1 MAKAKQSG
9 EKLYAYSLRER
20 LQLPKVNVSG
30 EIVGARGEGGKVVG
44 AVPFVYTSPSA
55 RPKTSMAQRREA
67 GCRFVKQTNKSGKQV
82 TKLDPRDAMR
92 PECQPQTSAP
102 CATARASCPVQLV
115 FSEGRPALRFC
126 MEKGERGPAKYFSDV
141 EEAAEFAMKAC
152 AEWSKNGRFNL
163 ATFKEGLIGPGK
175 RRKKK
180 PKRRDAVAVAAH
192 VAQRKRGGAHTDK
205 RDRRGKQQRA
215 WRDEE

>member
-92 PECQPQTSAP
+92 PE
-102 CATARASCPVQLV
+102 
-115 FSEGRPALRFC
+115 GRPALRFC
-126 MEKGERGPAKYFSDV
+126 MEKGEKGPAKYFSDV

-175 RRKKK
+175 SRKKK

-205 RDRRGKQQRA
+205 RDRRGKQKRA